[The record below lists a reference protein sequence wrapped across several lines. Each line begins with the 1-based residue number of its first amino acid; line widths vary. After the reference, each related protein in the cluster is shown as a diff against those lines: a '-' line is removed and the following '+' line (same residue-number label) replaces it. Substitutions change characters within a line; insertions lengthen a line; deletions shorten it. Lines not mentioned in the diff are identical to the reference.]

1 MNSPPHLDDPQHESC
16 LEQGSTSSTGQTL
29 TKTTPSRG
37 TRFWM
42 VFIAGLTVD
51 LLSALDLV
59 YMPSYLTNI
68 DSGSSS
74 LICTIQTAV
83 STALPTIVHHLNGS
97 DFIWVGSAYS
107 IGATAVLPLVG
118 GVVSI
123 FGRKP
128 ILLVFIIIFAIG
140 SAICGAAQNIN
151 MLIAGR
157 GMYLSCS
164 SFLHER
170 HVDELS

>member
-1 MNSPPHLDDPQHESC
+1 MNSSPHTDEAQHHNPE
-16 LEQGSTSSTGQTL
+16 EGSTSSAGQII
-29 TKTTPSRG
+29 TKCTPSRG
-37 TRFWM
+37 TKFWM

-59 YMPSYLTNI
+59 HLLSCSTTI
-68 DSGSSS
+68 DADSSS
-74 LICTIQTAV
+74 VISTIQTAV

-97 DFIWVGSAYS
+97 DFIWIGSAYS

-128 ILLVFIIIFAIG
+128 VLLVFIAIFAIG
-140 SAICGAAQNIN
+140 SAICGAAQDIN

-157 GMYLSCS
+157 GECAFS
-164 SFLHER
+164 
-170 HVDELS
+170 

>member
-1 MNSPPHLDDPQHESC
+1 MCSPEA
-16 LEQGSTSSTGQTL
+16 LEC
-29 TKTTPSRG
+29 
-37 TRFWM
+37 F
-42 VFIAGLTVD
+42 
-51 LLSALDLV
+51 
-59 YMPSYLTNI
+59 
-68 DSGSSS
+68 
-74 LICTIQTAV
+74 QTAI

-118 GVVSI
+118 GVVSA

-128 ILLVFIIIFAIG
+128 VLLVFIAVLALG

-157 GMYLSCS
+157 GMYLLYDRYARSV
-164 SFLHER
+164 R
-170 HVDELS
+170 